1 MKSVKFLLAIFAMA
15 MAMNVSAQSKT
26 TAKSKTTT
34 TTTTAKT
41 KTATAAPAKKATA
54 AKSTATTT
62 ATTTAKTTTT
72 TTATTASK
80 PAAATTK
87 TAKASASKPAKKSSF
102 LASNGFTPSNHFM
115 LETKIGGLYGTGGF
129 GENFVF
135 EREFHKYIAW
145 DIVSLDFNM
154 PFNTNFL
161 TMGVK
166 TGIRGY
172 TPRWWDGKMRGYSNL
187 AVGYDC
193 LIYLGNTRD
202 ILKWEG
208 APTELHGFGLSWG
221 IGVEIVDHFLV
232 GYGLEYNS
240 GIKSTAHFA
249 KLTYKF

>member
-1 MKSVKFLLAIFAMA
+1 MKYFKLFITVFAMA
-15 MAMNVSAQSKT
+15 IAMNVSAQSKT
-26 TAKSKTTT
+26 TAKAKTTT
-34 TTTTAKT
+34 TTTTAKAKST
-41 KTATAAPAKKATA
+41 TTAPAKKATA

-62 ATTTAKTTTT
+62 TTTA

-80 PAAATTK
+80 PAASTTK

-161 TMGVK
+161 TVGVK

-193 LIYLGNTRD
+193 VVYLGNTRD

-232 GYGLEYNS
+232 GYDLEYNS

>member
-1 MKSVKFLLAIFAMA
+1 MKFLKLFITVFAMA
-15 MAMNVSAQSKT
+15 IAMNVSAQSKT
-26 TAKSKTTT
+26 TAKAKTTT
-34 TTTTAKT
+34 TTTTAKAKST
-41 KTATAAPAKKATA
+41 TTAPAKKATA

-62 ATTTAKTTTT
+62 AATTTTA

-80 PAAATTK
+80 PAASTTK

-154 PFNTNFL
+154 PFNTDFL
-161 TMGVK
+161 TVGVK

-193 LIYLGNTRD
+193 VVYLGSVRD
-202 ILKWEG
+202 MLKWQG
-208 APTELHGFGLSWG
+208 ASTELHGFGLSWG

-232 GYGLEYNS
+232 GYDLEYNS

>member
-1 MKSVKFLLAIFAMA
+1 MKYFKLFITVFAMA
-15 MAMNVSAQSKT
+15 IAMNVSAQSKT
-26 TAKSKTTT
+26 TAKAKTTT
-34 TTTTAKT
+34 TTTTAKAKST
-41 KTATAAPAKKATA
+41 TTAPAKKATA

-62 ATTTAKTTTT
+62 TTTA

-80 PAAATTK
+80 PAASTTK

-161 TMGVK
+161 TVGVK

-193 LIYLGNTRD
+193 VIYLGNTRD

-232 GYGLEYNS
+232 GYDLEYNS

>member
-1 MKSVKFLLAIFAMA
+1 
-15 MAMNVSAQSKT
+15 
-26 TAKSKTTT
+26 
-34 TTTTAKT
+34 
-41 KTATAAPAKKATA
+41 
-54 AKSTATTT
+54 
-62 ATTTAKTTTT
+62 
-72 TTATTASK
+72 
-80 PAAATTK
+80 
-87 TAKASASKPAKKSSF
+87 
-102 LASNGFTPSNHFM
+102 M

-232 GYGLEYNS
+232 GYDLEYNS
-240 GIKSTAHFA
+240 GVKSTAHFA